1 MTRLFILFACLFL
14 SLLLNSQSV
23 SRVEVKGVIL
33 SKSNDVEA
41 VTIFNKS
48 SNEGTITN
56 FNGEFIIKVAKN
68 DVIEISALQFQTV
81 NLTIDADIVEYEI
94 LKIQLVEQ
102 VNSLDAVLLYSG
114 LTGNINEDIINV
126 KTVKPIVLDM
136 GNMDIDFEYNDIK
149 AFDKEVVQDHL
160 TSIITPDARKYM
172 PDFVEIFKLITKSK
186 VNLSPKINFFENK
199 RKEKPKYLLDIY
211 THDYIQETFNIPPKH
226 IQAFIAFVENDGIH
240 PIFLEPEN
248 EIRLI
253 QFLIRESE
261 LFLKQD
267 NVKN

>member
-68 DVIEISALQFQTV
+68 DVI
-81 NLTIDADIVEYEI
+81 EYEI

-186 VNLSPKINFFENK
+186 VNLSPKINFFEKK

>member
-94 LKIQLVEQ
+94 L
-102 VNSLDAVLLYSG
+102 
-114 LTGNINEDIINV
+114 
-126 KTVKPIVLDM
+126 
-136 GNMDIDFEYNDIK
+136 
-149 AFDKEVVQDHL
+149 
-160 TSIITPDARKYM
+160 
-172 PDFVEIFKLITKSK
+172 
-186 VNLSPKINFFENK
+186 
-199 RKEKPKYLLDIY
+199 
-211 THDYIQETFNIPPKH
+211 
-226 IQAFIAFVENDGIH
+226 
-240 PIFLEPEN
+240 
-248 EIRLI
+248 
-253 QFLIRESE
+253 
-261 LFLKQD
+261 
-267 NVKN
+267 